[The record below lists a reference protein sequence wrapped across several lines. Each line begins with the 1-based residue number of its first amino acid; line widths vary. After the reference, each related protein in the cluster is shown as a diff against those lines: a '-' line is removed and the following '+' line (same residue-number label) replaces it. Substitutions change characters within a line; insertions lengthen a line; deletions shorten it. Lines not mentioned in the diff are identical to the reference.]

1 MASGSPFAL
10 TWVRH
15 REIANLSTPFL
26 LYEPPFLCPSLTHP
40 DADDAAADDDSA
52 AAADDDDDADAKVK
66 KDEDDQSAKTKT
78 QNAK

>member
-26 LYEPPFLCPSLTHP
+26 LYEPPFLCPSLTHL
-40 DADDAAADDDSA
+40 DADA
-52 AAADDDDDADAKVK
+52 AAADDDADADAKAK

>member
-26 LYEPPFLCPSLTHP
+26 LYEPPFLCPSLTHL
-40 DADDAAADDDSA
+40 DADAAADDDA
-52 AAADDDDDADAKVK
+52 AAADDDDDDAAD
-66 KDEDDQSAKTKT
+66 DDDDDDDGGSEVR
-78 QNAK
+78 